1 MSKKKRKRAQ
11 PPEPPIARFMR
22 RNEKWVRR
30 FAITAGLVGVLVA
43 VWFLADPFGGGLT
56 AIDENGVEVRAGV
69 IDGRAGA
76 QARTNKPAPNFLL
89 PDYDKKAVRLDQFE
103 GKVVFVNF
111 WASWCEFCEEEMP
124 DIVRIAKRFPD
135 DVVVLLLNRGESKG
149 TAESWTTKYDLPQDL
164 PNVLW
169 LLDGRES
176 VTREYRVSGMPQSF
190 IVDANG
196 IVRREIRRVSEFD
209 EMLFSVESALVASG
223 LSTAA
228 N

>member
-1 MSKKKRKRAQ
+1 
-11 PPEPPIARFMR
+11 MR

-103 GKVVFVNF
+103 GKVVFVDVT
-111 WASWCEFCEEEMP
+111 ADWCLTCQ
-124 DIVRIAKRFPD
+124 VNKKL
-135 DVVVLLLNRGESKG
+135 VLD
-149 TAESWTTKYDLPQDL
+149 T
-164 PNVLW
+164 
-169 LLDGRES
+169 
-176 VTREYRVSGMPQSF
+176 
-190 IVDANG
+190 
-196 IVRREIRRVSEFD
+196 D
-209 EMLFSVESALVASG
+209 EMRARLQSDAVVAMRGDWTLPSEEISRYLESFGRYGIPFDAVYGPGLPDGLALPELLTTDAVRKAMAR
-223 LSTAA
+223 AA
-228 N
+228 GG